1 MRSFYKEG
9 RKLAEL
15 FSDVDLVLMPSGTE
29 AFGLTALEALSADVP
44 NLITHNSGLSQ
55 APKEVPLGHRCV
67 VHQQADWAE
76 KIKQA
81 GKNLK
86 TGLDEASMLRDKY
99 KEKCSRRD
107 QCAAFVKKLMA
118 LHSGWNINFV
128 CLYLV

>member
-67 VHQQADWAE
+67 LHQQADWAE

-81 GKNLK
+81 GKKSENWI
-86 TGLDEASMLRDKY
+86 
-99 KEKCSRRD
+99 RRSKHATR
-107 QCAAFVKKLMA
+107 Q
-118 LHSGWNINFV
+118 I
-128 CLYLV
+128 